1 MERVG
6 EWRLI
11 DSDDEA
17 EPKPPERTEEES
29 PPGAG
34 MRSLL
39 LAIGAVILAGVG
51 LAIWLTMPQGGVR
64 LDVAGQAGQ
73 AEVALQTG
81 APDASAVAGAVE
93 PELVV
98 DVQGAVARPGVHR
111 LPAGSRVGDGIAA
124 AGGYSAQVDIAAA
137 AERLNLAERLTD
149 GAKIRVPVRGEA
161 AAAPL
166 PEGSAESSGSIRL
179 IDINRASAGEL
190 DTLPGIGPVTAQKII
205 DARAEAP
212 FSTVDELLSRGVVG
226 PSTFDKLRDLV
237 TVSS

>member
-17 EPKPPERTEEES
+17 ERKPPERTEES
-29 PPGAG
+29 PAGAG
-34 MRSLL
+34 VRSLL

-64 LDVAGQAGQ
+64 VDVAGQAGL
-73 AEVALQTG
+73 AGVALQTG
-81 APDASAVAGAVE
+81 APDASAVAGAVD

-111 LPAGSRVGDGIAA
+111 LPAGSRVGDAIAA

-149 GAKIRVPVRGEA
+149 GAKIRVPVRGET

-166 PEGSAESSGSIRL
+166 PEGSAESSGSGGL
-179 IDINRASAGEL
+179 IDINRASADEL

-212 FSTVDELLSRGVVG
+212 FTTVDELLSRGVVG
-226 PSTFDKLRDLV
+226 PSTFEKLRDLV
-237 TVSS
+237 TAGS